1 MADNEQKRPVERL
14 NLLDGMPRAR
24 ATKPKGA
31 KRARISPKLATMLEI
46 MAYEGVS
53 LPLAAERAGMA
64 VSSAK
69 KAMAKPHVKTSFNQ
83 LVADIRAN
91 AGQAA
96 YLRIVRL
103 SEEATSETVRLEA
116 GKWVAGVDGIAAL
129 KKVESRHAVSHT
141 FGGFAFGRRSDP
153 VTTAEV
159 IDHDEE

>member
-1 MADNEQKRPVERL
+1 MDDDSQNATGAGL
-14 NLLDGMPRAR
+14 NLPAGLPRAR

-96 YLRIVRL
+96 YLRIARL

-116 GKWVAGVDGIAAL
+116 SKWVAGVDGIAAL
-129 KKVESRHAVSHT
+129 KKVEGKHSVSHT
-141 FGGFAFGRRSDP
+141 FGGFAYGRRGD
-153 VTTAEV
+153 TARIAEV
-159 IDHDEE
+159 IDQDEQ

>member
-1 MADNEQKRPVERL
+1 
-14 NLLDGMPRAR
+14 
-24 ATKPKGA
+24 
-31 KRARISPKLATMLEI
+31 MLEI

-64 VSSAK
+64 ISSAK

-96 YLRIVRL
+96 YLRIARL

-116 GKWVAGVDGIAAL
+116 SKWVAGVDGLAPV
-129 KKVESRHAVSHT
+129 KRVEGKHTVSHT
-141 FGGFAFGRRSDP
+141 FGGFEYGRRDNQSLPKDE
-153 VTTAEV
+153 A
-159 IDHDEE
+159 IDHERK